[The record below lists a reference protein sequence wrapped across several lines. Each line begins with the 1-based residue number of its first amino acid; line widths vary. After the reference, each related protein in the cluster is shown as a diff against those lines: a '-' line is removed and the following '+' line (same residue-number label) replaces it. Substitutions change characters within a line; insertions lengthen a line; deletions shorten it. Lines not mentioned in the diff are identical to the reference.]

1 MNTKMLKKINF
12 IFIII
17 ILCIIVL
24 LINFNLVFAGEINIV
39 ESVKTIEIQPTDNQF
54 LELRA
59 VEINEVEG
67 QNKQLIMELWGN
79 ELEFKRI

>member
-1 MNTKMLKKINF
+1 MT
-12 IFIII
+12 II
-17 ILCIIVL
+17 CIVL
-24 LINFNLVFAGEINIV
+24 LLLSPNVVFAV
-39 ESVKTIEIQPTDNQF
+39 EMEETGDIIPDIKTTELEPTGDQF

-67 QNKQLIMELWGN
+67 QNRQVIMELWGN

>member
-1 MNTKMLKKINF
+1 M
-12 IFIII
+12 
-17 ILCIIVL
+17 L